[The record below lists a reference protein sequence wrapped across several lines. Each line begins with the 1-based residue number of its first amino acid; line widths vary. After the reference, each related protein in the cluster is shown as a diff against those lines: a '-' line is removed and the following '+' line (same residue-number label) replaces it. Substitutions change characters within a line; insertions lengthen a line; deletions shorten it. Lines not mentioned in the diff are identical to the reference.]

1 VVVSIEP
8 HALHFAAP
16 SLVVRRRTV
25 RRFIILLFAAFGAVA
40 GTASAQARDS
50 VKSVPS
56 SHAISFGY
64 FATLGSNWQIEAAE
78 VGYVHRL
85 AHGFAAYSIGTRL
98 GMFVDE
104 STVLGGSRGL
114 VFATTVSTRTR
125 MRQIAQ
131 LGEDEHGTAI
141 GLDVTLEA
149 SGYVASRSPFWQG
162 SHWAGISL
170 LPSLR
175 IGGGAITVG
184 PTLFLGARKPAMRGM
199 LAFRGE
205 ATLARRERHP

>member
-1 VVVSIEP
+1 M
-8 HALHFAAP
+8 
-16 SLVVRRRTV
+16 
-25 RRFIILLFAAFGAVA
+25 A
-40 GTASAQARDS
+40 GTLSAQGRDS
-50 VKSVPS
+50 IRSVPS
-56 SHAISFGY
+56 NHAISFGY

-85 AHGFAAYSIGTRL
+85 SRGFAAYSVGARL

-104 STVLGGSRGL
+104 STVLGGSRGM

-162 SHWAGISL
+162 SRWAALAL

-175 IGGGAITVG
+175 IGGGAITLG
-184 PTLFLGARKPAMRGM
+184 PTLFLGERKPAMRGM

-205 ATLARRERHP
+205 ARLARRERHP